1 MEIKIDLM
9 SEFDIDSVHEIS
21 KLSLPESWNRKSYA
35 EEVYNSNSVYIVA
48 KTDSMVVGFAGVLI
62 IAGEGTLSNI
72 AVHPDFRRNKIGE
85 RLLKSLID
93 NSEFLGYKDIT
104 LEVRSSNEAAKTLYI
119 KYGFKEEGIRKG
131 YYQDNRED
139 AIIMWRRNK

>member
-9 SEFDIDSVHEIS
+9 SEFDIDIVYEIS
-21 KLSLPESWNRKSYA
+21 RLSLPESWNRKSYA

-62 IAGEGTLSNI
+62 IAGEGTLTSI
-72 AVHPDFRRNKIGE
+72 AVHPDFRRSKIGE
-85 RLLKSLID
+85 KLLKSLID

-131 YYQDNRED
+131 YYQDNKED
-139 AIIMWRRNK
+139 AIIMWKRAL